1 MTQQERWD
9 NLLFPGTNTLRNKQG
24 ITDEQAWQQAEGQL
38 SLRRSLT
45 LPALGFD
52 GTLSNQLAQT
62 HEHLFQDCYD
72 WAGQFR
78 DLDMTIPSASHP
90 DGYATFASHTTIE
103 ARIAELD
110 EVVDALDSANYDD
123 KIEALAYLHCELNEI
138 HAFREGNGRTTR
150 ALMETLATRYDIE
163 LSWEGHI
170 SQLHDVSAASMA
182 GTTLN
187 SAPFHNFYK
196 QVCQPASH
204 DDADLT
210 IDELFAQQHE
220 IDATKNRL
228 DQHFDRY
235 THAHD
240 YERKTP
246 TMAQQNWDVPLDFYG
261 RHFDLKVTVDRY
273 VNGGRPGITLTH
285 EEDGNEEIFTTLTE
299 NAPHIDLDDDRRQII
314 VNHDVT
320 RETLNAVFD
329 SGLLNREPDDTVY
342 LGMAACNVHS
352 FTDEAQTW
360 INDQL
365 QNIEIDQS
373 QVDAFAFAQSAYPN
387 GIQLNDSQTEQGNS
401 QPQSETQ
408 EYISADSDATEA

>member
-1 MTQQERWD
+1 
-9 NLLFPGTNTLRNKQG
+9 
-24 ITDEQAWQQAEGQL
+24 
-38 SLRRSLT
+38 
-45 LPALGFD
+45 
-52 GTLSNQLAQT
+52 
-62 HEHLFQDCYD
+62 
-72 WAGQFR
+72 
-78 DLDMTIPSASHP
+78 MTIPSASHP
-90 DGYATFASHTTIE
+90 DGYATFASHTTVE

-123 KIEALAYLHCELNEI
+123 KIETLAYLHCELNEI

-196 QVCQPASH
+196 QICQPASH

-240 YERKTP
+240 YERKTH

-365 QNIEIDQS
+365 ENIEIDQS